1 MYGPEPQRSVGGRD
15 GMFNLL
21 GLLCI
26 IIGFVA
32 AIIDERILFGPLT
45 WFIAAIAFNT
55 LGSVA
60 FPFFARRGV
69 RR

>member
-1 MYGPEPQRSVGGRD
+1 MVFG
-15 GMFNLL
+15 LL
-21 GLLCI
+21 GFLSI

-55 LGSVA
+55 IGDTA
-60 FPFFARRGV
+60 IPFIGRRGARR
-69 RR
+69 

>member
-1 MYGPEPQRSVGGRD
+1 
-15 GMFNLL
+15 MFSLL

-26 IIGFVA
+26 IIGFVV
-32 AIIDERILFGPLT
+32 AIIDERILFGALT

-55 LGSVA
+55 IGSVA
-60 FPFFARRGV
+60 VPFARSRA

>member
-1 MYGPEPQRSVGGRD
+1 MSRSVLRGGT
-15 GMFNLL
+15 GMFKLL

-45 WFIAAIAFNT
+45 WFVAAIAFNT
-55 LGSVA
+55 IGNVA
-60 FPFFARRGV
+60 APFLAMRRARR
-69 RR
+69 

>member
-1 MYGPEPQRSVGGRD
+1 
-15 GMFNLL
+15 MFNLL

-32 AIIDERILFGPLT
+32 AVIDERILFGPLT

-55 LGSVA
+55 LGDA
-60 FPFFARRGV
+60 AIPFIGRRGG

>member
-1 MYGPEPQRSVGGRD
+1 LRED
-15 GMFNLL
+15 GVFKLI

-32 AIIDERILFGPLT
+32 AIIDEKILFGALT

-55 LGSVA
+55 LGSVSV
-60 FPFFARRGV
+60 PFFNRRGV

>member
-1 MYGPEPQRSVGGRD
+1 
-15 GMFNLL
+15 MFSLL

-26 IIGFVA
+26 IIGFVT

-45 WFIAAIAFNT
+45 WFAAAIAFNT
-55 LGSVA
+55 IGNISA
-60 FPFFARRGV
+60 PFFARGRA

>member
-1 MYGPEPQRSVGGRD
+1 LFS
-15 GMFNLL
+15 LL

-32 AIIDERILFGPLT
+32 AIVDERILFGALT

-55 LGSVA
+55 LGNVA
-60 FPFFARRGV
+60 VPFTRRGV

>member
-1 MYGPEPQRSVGGRD
+1 MWEGGSD
-15 GMFNLL
+15 MLKLL

-26 IIGFVA
+26 IVGFIA

-55 LGSVA
+55 LGDVGV
-60 FPFFARRGV
+60 PFFARRGV

>member
-1 MYGPEPQRSVGGRD
+1 LFS
-15 GMFNLL
+15 LL

-32 AIIDERILFGPLT
+32 AIIDERILFGALT

-55 LGSVA
+55 LGNVA
-60 FPFFARRGV
+60 VPFTRRGV

>member
-1 MYGPEPQRSVGGRD
+1 
-15 GMFNLL
+15 MFKLL

-45 WFIAAIAFNT
+45 WFIAALAFNT
-55 LGSVA
+55 SGNVA
-60 FPFFARRGV
+60 VPFLARR
-69 RR
+69 RTR

>member
-1 MYGPEPQRSVGGRD
+1 MVILS
-15 GMFNLL
+15 LL

-55 LGSVA
+55 IGDTVIS
-60 FPFFARRGV
+60 FIGRRGARR
-69 RR
+69 

>member
-1 MYGPEPQRSVGGRD
+1 
-15 GMFNLL
+15 MFKLL
-21 GLLCI
+21 GLLAI

-32 AIIDERILFGPLT
+32 AIVDEQILFGPLT

-55 LGSVA
+55 LGDVVV
-60 FPFFARRGV
+60 PFVARRGV

>member
-1 MYGPEPQRSVGGRD
+1 MSL
-15 GMFNLL
+15 FSLL

-32 AIIDERILFGPLT
+32 GIIDERILFGATT

-60 FPFFARRGV
+60 FPFTRRGV

>member
-1 MYGPEPQRSVGGRD
+1 MLK
-15 GMFNLL
+15 LL

-26 IIGFVA
+26 IVGFIA

-55 LGSVA
+55 LGDVA
-60 FPFFARRGV
+60 VLPLARRGV

>member
-1 MYGPEPQRSVGGRD
+1 MAGPQRSAARRK

-32 AIIDERILFGPLT
+32 AIIDEQILFGPLQ

-60 FPFFARRGV
+60 VPWRV